1 MSIAQSFGSGAA
13 YKRERTDSITSVN
26 SSTERVMA
34 SPLTGLPSGES
45 IRGLASA
52 ASRSN
57 IRLSPTV
64 KRAQLGVP
72 VIARRES
79 QIEREE
85 HRTTGDQEGAHTPG
99 EVLEP
104 IEPTRLG
111 DVDEDY
117 EMHDEEAE
125 AGTPLVMMR
134 LRERQG
140 DVMGSFS
147 GVLPELPL
155 QRGQKRKWK
164 LEKKLGEGAFS
175 AVWAATAHQDDEDME
190 GVQSKLIIPEG
201 DSKLTLQN
209 VPYPLPSSFSLAA

>member
-13 YKRERTDSITSVN
+13 YNRERTDSITSIN

-52 ASRSN
+52 ASGSN

-85 HRTTGDQEGAHTPG
+85 HRTTGDQEGAHLPG

-125 AGTPLVMMR
+125 AGTPLVMMG

-147 GVLPELPL
+147 GVLPVLPL
-155 QRGQKRKWK
+155 QRPQKRKWK

-175 AVWAATAHQDDEDME
+175 AVWAATAVLDEGEIGDL
-190 GVQSKLIIPEG
+190 QSKRLVAE
-201 DSKLTLQN
+201 D
-209 VPYPLPSSFSLAA
+209 